1 MHNSFHSDR
10 LPLLQ
15 SPKDEVIVDT
25 REMAMEWP
33 CAACATFLG
42 IAHLFLGLGLL
53 SFDVATN
60 ETSET
65 AFASTAALAYI
76 ICAILSFIAARR
88 LDRCAQLLLF
98 AFAAFSALTS
108 LSIFL
113 EAAVV
118 LNRLCAHGCDQKEN
132 FVHTTLICIAL
143 TEFVVS
149 AISMIVCYRS
159 LRNAF
164 GLNTVASPYSTL
176 IVGDYTTL
184 ERQPR
189 PLRDQ
194 RAKSLL

>member
-1 MHNSFHSDR
+1 MNSDR
-10 LPLLQ
+10 RPLLL
-15 SPKDEVIVDT
+15 SPKEENHENNET
-25 REMAMEWP
+25 GMAVEWP
-33 CAACATFLG
+33 CAACATLLG
-42 IAHLFLGLGLL
+42 IAHLSMGLGLL
-53 SFDVATN
+53 AFDVVTN

-65 AFASTAALAYI
+65 AFAATAALAYI
-76 ICAILSFIAARR
+76 ICSVLSFIAARR

-118 LNRLCAHGCDQKEN
+118 LNRLCGQRACTEGRDL
-132 FVHTTLICIAL
+132 VHSTLICIAL
-143 TEFVVS
+143 TEFVIS
-149 AISMIVCYRS
+149 SISMIVCYRS

-164 GLNTVASPYSTL
+164 GVNTVASPYSTL

-189 PLRDQ
+189 PMRNT